1 MQPHFFPCFHWLH
14 GPVTSIPEGIGVSIL
29 SIPLLN
35 GANSKFFSG
44 IYVNWER
51 LYVLEG
57 RAPLAYTHTIV
68 TQYKA
73 GLPVIGLWCVF
84 VISVRLL

>member
-14 GPVTSIPEGIGVSIL
+14 GPVTSIPEGIGVSIS